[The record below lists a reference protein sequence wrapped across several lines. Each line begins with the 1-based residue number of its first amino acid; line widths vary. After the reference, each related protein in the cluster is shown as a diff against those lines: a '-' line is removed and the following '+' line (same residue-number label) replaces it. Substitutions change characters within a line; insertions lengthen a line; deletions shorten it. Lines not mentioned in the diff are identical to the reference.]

1 MRQLVAAVIRG
12 IAGAIHLAEDTL
24 RDVADIVI
32 KVELMIVDVVAKGV
46 HIVEDLVKAV
56 ADAIDVK

>member
-1 MRQLVAAVIRG
+1 
-12 IAGAIHLAEDTL
+12 LAEDTL